1 MYSVVMQGL
10 REIVIDR
17 SKRKTV
23 KMGVKDGLA
32 EYAMLPK
39 DDRSII
45 PGQELLDFAFQRKQF
60 RVKFGGNCPVTGIVL
75 LRYDQQVTFHQW
87 GVICGDEECRGLFE
101 YVGREIAALAKFATG
116 TTRFDVGGREIPILH
131 ANDFSYG

>member
-1 MYSVVMQGL
+1 MGDHRTFDAQEARVTRYWVRRSDSILHIEKWSTRGIPLTNILLRMYSVVMQGL
-10 REIVIDR
+10 RENVIDR

-60 RVKFGGNCPVTGIVL
+60 RVKF
-75 LRYDQQVTFHQW
+75 
-87 GVICGDEECRGLFE
+87 
-101 YVGREIAALAKFATG
+101 
-116 TTRFDVGGREIPILH
+116 
-131 ANDFSYG
+131 